1 MPPNA
6 PLTIPPEIRSR
17 LKRLSLRTRRD
28 LGDRGFGMHQSRN
41 KGAGLEFA
49 QYRAYEP
56 GDEPRRIDWKL
67 FARSDKFFVREAE
80 EESPIAV
87 WILIDASASMAQA
100 DRMRP
105 DFTRLDAAKL
115 LALCTAQLALMQGDR
130 FGWIALREAGLAVAD
145 PHRGRAQF
153 ERMQIELSRLEGTG
167 TFPDAETLSPLW
179 ERIGARDLVLFLSD
193 CFDEGGIALIERLAK
208 AGREV
213 LAVQMLTV
221 VERDFPFEGGYRF
234 IDAESGA
241 DLIGDGKLLR
251 ESFLARFA
259 AARMALK
266 ERLDAAGIRHT
277 AYVIDEAIDAPL
289 HAFFG
294 RGSLP
299 A

>member
-1 MPPNA
+1 MA
-6 PLTIPPEIRSR
+6 RTPLAIPPEIRSR

-28 LGDRGFGMHQSRN
+28 MGDRGFGMHQSRN

-67 FARSDKFFVREAE
+67 FARSDRFFVREAE
-80 EESPIAV
+80 EESPISV
-87 WILIDASASMAQA
+87 WVLIDASASMAQA
-100 DRMRP
+100 DRARP
-105 DFTRLDAAKL
+105 DWSRMDAAKL

-130 FGWIALREAGLAVAD
+130 FGWIALRDGGLAVAD

-153 ERMQIELSRLEGTG
+153 ERMQIELSRLGAAG
-167 TFPDAETLSPLW
+167 TFPDAASLAPLW
-179 ERIGARDLVLFLSD
+179 ERISARDLVLYLSD
-193 CFDEGGIALIERLAK
+193 CFDEGGIAMIERLAK

-213 LAVQMLTV
+213 LCVQMLTV
-221 VERDFPFEGGYRF
+221 EERDFPFDGGYRF
-234 IDAESGA
+234 IDPETGA
-241 DLIGDGKLLR
+241 DLIGDGAALR
-251 ESFLARFA
+251 QTFLDRFA
-259 AARMALK
+259 AARAALG

-277 AYVIDEAIDAPL
+277 AHVLDEAIDLPL

-294 RGSLP
+294 RGALP

>member
-1 MPPNA
+1 MARA
-6 PLTIPPEIRSR
+6 PLSIPPEIRSR

-28 LGDRGFGMHQSRN
+28 MGDRGFGMHQSRN

-87 WILIDASASMAQA
+87 WILVDASASMAQA
-100 DRMRP
+100 DRARP
-105 DFTRLDAAKL
+105 DFTRMDAAKL
-115 LALCTAQLALMQGDR
+115 LALCTAQLALMQGDH
-130 FGWIALREAGLAVAD
+130 FGWIALREAGLTVAD

-153 ERMQIELSRLEGTG
+153 ERMQIELSRLEGAG
-167 TFPDAETLSPLW
+167 TFPDAATLSPLW
-179 ERIGARDLVLFLSD
+179 ERIGANDLVLFISD

-221 VERDFPFEGGYRF
+221 EERDFPFDGGYRF
-234 IDAESGA
+234 IDRESGD
-241 DLIGDGKLLR
+241 DLIGDGKALR
-251 ESFLARFA
+251 ATFLARFA
-259 AARMALK
+259 AARAALD
-266 ERLDAAGIRHT
+266 ERLDSAGIRHT

-294 RGSLP
+294 RGPLP

>member
-1 MPPNA
+1 MA
-6 PLTIPPEIRSR
+6 RTPLAIPPEIRSR

-28 LGDRGFGMHQSRN
+28 MGDRGFGMHQSRN

-67 FARSDKFFVREAE
+67 FARSDRFFVREAE
-80 EESPIAV
+80 EESPISV
-87 WILIDASASMAQA
+87 WVLIDASASMGQA
-100 DRMRP
+100 DRARP
-105 DFTRLDAAKL
+105 DRSRMDAAKL

-130 FGWIALREAGLAVAD
+130 FGWIALRDGGLAVAD

-153 ERMQIELSRLEGTG
+153 ERMQIELSRLDAAG
-167 TFPDAETLSPLW
+167 TFPDAASLAPLW
-179 ERIGARDLVLFLSD
+179 ERISARDLVLYLSD
-193 CFDEGGIALIERLAK
+193 CFDEGGIAMIERLAK

-213 LAVQMLTV
+213 LCVQMLTV
-221 VERDFPFEGGYRF
+221 EERDFPFDGGYRF
-234 IDAESGA
+234 IDPETGA
-241 DLIGDGKLLR
+241 DLVGDGAALR
-251 ESFLARFA
+251 QTFLDRFA
-259 AARMALK
+259 AARAALG

-277 AYVIDEAIDAPL
+277 AHVLDEAIDLPL

-294 RGSLP
+294 RGALP

>member
-1 MPPNA
+1 MA
-6 PLTIPPEIRSR
+6 RTPLAIPPEIRSR

-28 LGDRGFGMHQSRN
+28 MGDRGFGMHQSRN

-67 FARSDKFFVREAE
+67 FARSDRFFVREAE
-80 EESPIAV
+80 EESPISV
-87 WILIDASASMAQA
+87 WVLIDASASMGQA
-100 DRMRP
+100 DRARP
-105 DFTRLDAAKL
+105 DRSRMDAAKL

-130 FGWIALREAGLAVAD
+130 FGWIALRDGGLAVAD

-153 ERMQIELSRLEGTG
+153 ERMQIELSRLGAAG
-167 TFPDAETLSPLW
+167 TFPDAASLAPLW
-179 ERIGARDLVLFLSD
+179 ERISARDLVLYLSD
-193 CFDEGGIALIERLAK
+193 CFDERGIAMIERLAK

-213 LAVQMLTV
+213 LCVQMLTV
-221 VERDFPFEGGYRF
+221 EERDFPFDGGYRF
-234 IDAESGA
+234 IDPETGA
-241 DLIGDGKLLR
+241 DLVGDGAALR
-251 ESFLARFA
+251 QTFLDRFA
-259 AARMALK
+259 AARAALG

-277 AYVIDEAIDAPL
+277 AHVLDEAIDLPL

-294 RGSLP
+294 RGALP